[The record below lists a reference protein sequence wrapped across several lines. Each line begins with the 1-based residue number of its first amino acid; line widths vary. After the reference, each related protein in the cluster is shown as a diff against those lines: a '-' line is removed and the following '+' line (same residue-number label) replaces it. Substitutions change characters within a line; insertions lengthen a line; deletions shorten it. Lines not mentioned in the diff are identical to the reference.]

1 MTEPLLISIPHRL
14 GRAEAKRRLESGIA
28 RLRPE
33 LARYVNVNMLDLD
46 WQGDRLNFRA
56 RALAQTITGR
66 LDVREDS
73 VRLEIDLPWLLRLL
87 APAITRQIRGRG
99 CELLEKPPGR

>member
-14 GRAEAKRRLESGIA
+14 GRAEAKRRLDGGIA

-33 LARYVNVNMLDLD
+33 LARYVSALDLD
-46 WQGDRLNFRA
+46 WEGERLNFRA

-66 LDVREDS
+66 LDVLDDS
-73 VRLEIDLPWLLRLL
+73 VRLEIDLPWFLRLL
-87 APAITRQIRGRG
+87 APTITRQIRGRG
-99 CELLEKPPGR
+99 YELLEKPPER

>member
-1 MTEPLLISIPHRL
+1 MTEPLVISIPHRL
-14 GRAEAKRRLESGIA
+14 GRAEAKRRLDSGVS

-33 LARYVNVNMLDLD
+33 LARYVNALDLD

-56 RALAQTITGR
+56 RALTQMITGR
-66 LDVREDS
+66 LDVLDDS

-87 APAITRQIRGRG
+87 GRTITRQVRGRG
-99 CELLEKPPGR
+99 RELLEKPPER

>member
-1 MTEPLLISIPHRL
+1 MTEPLVISIPHRL
-14 GRAEAKRRLESGIA
+14 GRAEARRRLDSSID

-33 LARYVNVNMLDLD
+33 LARYVSALDLN
-46 WQGDRLNFRA
+46 WEADRLNFQA

-66 LDVREDS
+66 LDVLDDK

-87 APAITRQIRGRG
+87 GRTITRQVRGRG
-99 CELLEKPPGR
+99 RELLEKPPER

>member
-1 MTEPLLISIPHRL
+1 MTQPLLISIPHRL
-14 GRAEAKRRLESGIA
+14 GRAEAKRRLDAGVA

-33 LARYVNVNMLDLD
+33 LARYVGALDLD
-46 WQGDRLNFRA
+46 WEGDRLNFRA

-66 LDVREDS
+66 LDVLDDS

-87 APAITRQIRGRG
+87 APALTRQIRGRG
-99 CELLEKPPGR
+99 HDLLERPDEGD

>member
-14 GRAEAKRRLESGIA
+14 GRAEAKRRLDGGIA

-33 LARYVNVNMLDLD
+33 LARYVGALDLD
-46 WQGDRLNFRA
+46 WEGDRLNFRA

-66 LDVREDS
+66 LDVLDDS
-73 VRLEIDLPWLLRLL
+73 IRLEIDLPWFLRLL
-87 APAITRQIRGRG
+87 AHTITRQIRGRG
-99 CELLEKPPGR
+99 RELLEKPPER

>member
-1 MTEPLLISIPHRL
+1 MTEPLVISLPHRL
-14 GRAEAKRRLESGIA
+14 GRLEAKRRLEGGIS

-33 LARYVNVNMLDLD
+33 LARYVNALDLD

-56 RALAQTITGR
+56 RALTQTITGR
-66 LDVREDS
+66 LDVLDDR

-87 APAITRQIRGRG
+87 GRTITRQVRGRG
-99 CELLEKPPGR
+99 RELLEKPPER